1 MSASPVKPALPP
13 TGVNVPP
20 PVATSPPKVGM
31 MQIPPSLTIA
41 PTKPPNPNMNHTA
54 VPLSLIADH
63 KMSQQFPPQ
72 SQPPSM
78 QPISQP
84 LPRTPEKPKDLVVP
98 AAIPVKPTSNG
109 MEGFQASTP
118 VPMAT
123 PALPE
128 SITSA
133 VPAPLQKSE
142 PHAPNEVME
151 CNIVPGKVESVV
163 EATAAPVTSSVE
175 PGEYICIT
183 YGCHKF
189 FSSFSFKA
197 FIFFV

>member
-1 MSASPVKPALPP
+1 MSAMSASPVKPALPP

-54 VPLSLIADH
+54 MPLSLIADH
-63 KMSQQFPPQ
+63 KISQQFPPQ

-84 LPRTPEKPKDLVVP
+84 LSRTPEKPKDLVVP
-98 AAIPVKPTSNG
+98 AQAGIPVKPTSNG
-109 MEGFQASTP
+109 MEGFPASTP
-118 VPMAT
+118 IPMAT

-151 CNIVPGKVESVV
+151 CNIVPGKVENVV
-163 EATAAPVTSSVE
+163 EATAAPLPSSVE
-175 PGEYICIT
+175 PGEYIINNLRP
-183 YGCHKF
+183 
-189 FSSFSFKA
+189 S
-197 FIFFV
+197 